1 MVRQV
6 GTCTRLYIK
15 WEEAKVSTSEPGQV
29 ALQVYQLWE
38 DPSLG
43 DRPWAVASLPALD
56 CLSKGVLCSELCEGI
71 RILAPSLG
79 PSDRPTWAGPL
90 LVSVLSCEQDRCHPT
105 VTSGG

>member
-71 RILAPSLG
+71 RILAPSL
-79 PSDRPTWAGPL
+79 AGPL
-90 LVSVLSCEQDRCHPT
+90 LVSVLSCEQDKCHPT